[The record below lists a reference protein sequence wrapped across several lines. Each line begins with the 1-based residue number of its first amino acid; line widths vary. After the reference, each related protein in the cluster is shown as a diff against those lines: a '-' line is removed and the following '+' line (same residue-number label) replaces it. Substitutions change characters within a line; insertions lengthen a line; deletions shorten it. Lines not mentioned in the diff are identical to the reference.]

1 MVIYFSGTGNSQYV
15 AEGIAEKTGDEL
27 ISLNKLLKEGRK
39 ETLVSKEK
47 PFVFVC
53 PVYAWQ
59 LPRVV
64 ETFIRENSFEGTKK
78 VYFIMTCG
86 GETANAVSYVKALC
100 DNKDWTLK
108 GFAEILMPDN
118 YIVMFPALNKEV
130 EIEKN
135 HEADVLIDELASQI
149 SGQKEFF
156 IYKEKGLLGK
166 LESSLVNTLF
176 YTFYVKSKGFHT
188 TEKCIGC
195 KQCVDLCPLNNI
207 TMEGDRPGWG
217 NHCTHCMACIC
228 GCPTEAIEY
237 KNKTQGKPRYQ
248 LKNYR

>member
-1 MVIYFSGTGNSQYV
+1 MILYFSGTGNSQYV
-15 AEGIAEKTGDEL
+15 AEQIAEKTGDEL
-27 ISLNKLLKEGRK
+27 ISINKLLKEGRK
-39 ETLVSKEK
+39 ETLVSEEK

-64 ETFIRENSFEGTKK
+64 ETFIRETTFQGPKEA
-78 VYFIMTCG
+78 YFIMTCG
-86 GETANAVSYVKALC
+86 GETANAIHHVRYLC
-100 DNKDWTLK
+100 VDKGWYLR

-118 YIVMFPALNKEV
+118 YLVMFPAIDKEV

-135 HEADVLIDELASQI
+135 HQADILIHKIGEEIQEN
-149 SGQKEFF
+149 KEFV
-156 IYKEKGLLGK
+156 IYKRTGIKGTLQ
-166 LESSLVNTLF
+166 SSLVNALF
-176 YTFYVKSKGFHT
+176 YPLYVKAKGFHT

-207 TMEGDRPGWG
+207 TMEGDRPVWG
-217 NHCTHCMACIC
+217 NRCTHCMACIC